1 MTPPPRIVVLTPYFH
16 PIIGGVESNAERFA
30 RYLCGAGV
38 NVRVLT
44 KRISPSLGDVDERD
58 GVPIVRIGPFGDR
71 NASGKWV
78 MSPAVFRWLV
88 RHASDYDIVFVV
100 DYRGV
105 GVAAIAARALTGRP
119 VVVQAQTPGVLFSGK
134 ADGPLRETGL
144 PPEGPVARIIRS
156 PVRAVYRRA
165 DAIACI
171 SHSLEREAIA
181 SGVPA
186 GRVHFV
192 PNAVDMSQFAP
203 ASLERRRCRRLVLGL
218 EPDDIVCLFV
228 GRLSREKG
236 VLDLVDAW
244 TLLQPAGAS
253 LLIAGPDMTGHPW
266 NAGPAARD
274 EVERRSLSA
283 SVRFLGP
290 STDVASLLQVADVVV
305 QPSHFEALGLSAIEA
320 LASGVPV
327 VASAVGGLLDFI
339 VDGVNGRLVP
349 PRNPS
354 ALASALRDV
363 LVNPTLREQLAA
375 AARASVAEYDE
386 PAVFN
391 RMVDLLTTISSTTRR

>member
-1 MTPPPRIVVLTPYFH
+1 R
-16 PIIGGVESNAERFA
+16 AA
-30 RYLCGAGV
+30 
-38 NVRVLT
+38 
-44 KRISPSLGDVDERD
+44 
-58 GVPIVRIGPFGDR
+58 
-71 NASGKWV
+71 
-78 MSPAVFRWLV
+78 
-88 RHASDYDIVFVV
+88 
-100 DYRGV
+100 
-105 GVAAIAARALTGRP
+105 GVAA
-119 VVVQAQTPGVLFSGK
+119 SSH
-134 ADGPLRETGL
+134 GL
-144 PPEGPVARIIRS
+144 EGG
-156 PVRAVYRRA
+156 
-165 DAIACI
+165 
-171 SHSLEREAIA
+171 A
-181 SGVPA
+181 SAGGVPA

-339 VDGVNGRLVP
+339 VDGVNGRTCP
-349 PRNPS
+349 PRNAA
-354 ALASALRDV
+354 ALAEGLRSLMIDADF
-363 LVNPTLREQLAA
+363 RR
-375 AARASVAEYDE
+375 RASAQARSSVATEYDE
-386 PAVFN
+386 RVVFE
-391 RMVDLLTTISSTTRR
+391 RFADLVRVLAQLRDRQ